1 MMMKLIKI
9 RLTDYNGVLWK
20 LLLDKI
26 SQGII
31 FPYSLNIRRRTGL
44 SLLGKKIHTVQ
55 FPTSAI

>member
-1 MMMKLIKI
+1 MKLIKI
-9 RLTDYNGVLWK
+9 RLTDYNRVLWK

-31 FPYSLNIRRRTGL
+31 FPYSLNIRRRTEL
-44 SLLGKKIHTVQ
+44 SFLGKKKIHTVQ